1 MTIAE
6 VSKKFGLTQDTL
18 RYYERIGLIP
28 AIKRNASG
36 FRDYDEMDC
45 NRIEFVVCMRAAGLP
60 IEVLIEYMHLYMLGD
75 STIPARKDILIQQR
89 DQLAER
95 IAGMQQT
102 MERLNMKIERY
113 ESHMLSREHELLK

>member
-6 VSKKFGLTQDTL
+6 ISKKFGLTQDTL

-28 AIKRNASG
+28 AIKRNSSG

-45 NRIEFVVCMRAAGLP
+45 RRIEFVICMRTAGLP
-60 IEVLIEYMHLYMLGD
+60 IEVLIEYMRLYMEGD

-89 DQLAER
+89 NELSAR
-95 IAGMQQT
+95 IAEMQKT
-102 MERLNMKIERY
+102 KERLDLKIANY
-113 ESHMLSREHELLK
+113 ENHMIRREHELLD